1 MITFDSFIYVIG
13 ASLTM
18 ELTYLHSFGVE
29 QILKE
34 TKKIRGSKNIITNV
48 SRIQAYNSVMSGY
61 FCIYMVSIKKF

>member
-1 MITFDSFIYVIG
+1 
-13 ASLTM
+13 M

>member
-1 MITFDSFIYVIG
+1 MG
-13 ASLTM
+13 AYLTIK
-18 ELTYLHSFGVE
+18 LTYLYSFGVE

-48 SRIQAYNSVMSGY
+48 FRIHAYNSIMSGY